1 MEFDL
6 INNPF
11 FLIFKMDEAGIISE
25 EIEDPSK
32 FTSLYKYILDI
43 SNKKN
48 KNQIIN
54 AINIFKDIIKR
65 QRSVSAYLPKYNN
78 KSLYIFL
85 FELFLKEKSNPQ
97 IRKAIIDFISEISI
111 NIQISKEDYD
121 FIFQRFSKLYRK
133 DKKFLESIKKQN
145 YTFNDYFE
153 SLFELLQAT
162 FSQINNDK
170 INPSNYYAC
179 FGNNSFN
186 LNFNQSDLTIGTCL
200 SFILN
205 FRITK
210 SKLMEKKPK
219 TFNKCNLIAIHFND
233 NKKVLNIELK
243 YPNVLN
249 IIDGKQEIKLKN
261 CPKGDWVNLILIL
274 TENNGNI
281 NMYFCVNEESMKI
294 PIKLKNIKITK
305 EESINSITFFENFY
319 GEVTSIT
326 ILSQKHNDAFNIFNK
341 NLKIFTEIKRG
352 LWDKKHIF
360 NFMKNMQNLNY
371 PEKKKDKG
379 GGSTFYDDLVA
390 VFTPINYDSS
400 HPNIIEDCLG
410 KNFIE
415 INGNIRNHKYNQ
427 YQKSIYQICS
437 VNNIL
442 PIAEMFLIHQKE
454 VLNEKNF
461 LEYFK
466 LIAKIIF
473 GKENLIEMNKSKYF
487 KILGLILEKIPNEFF
502 KENILNEF
510 ETIGIKILEHSIK
523 DFKSDFFQEILLN
536 EKIISKYGT
545 ELKCYFWNKFVQIY
559 ITKKEIAAYYINTNQ
574 FYNFLLYYDELAHK
588 EMCCEFHLN
597 MFKKDFIGDMTFMKP
612 DLNYQLLSLKMLL
625 TTHLITQ
632 NIESYHSIIDLLI
645 LDLSPCMVKFII
657 GILLQSLNARSK
669 EETWKKNFALG
680 LINNKSIT
688 IFINLFIH
696 SLPDVRYEI
705 FILMS
710 SLYLYLLKINC
721 LEGFITFVK
730 MIKTC
735 LLPKNIF
742 YSDKISNN
750 PSQKTK
756 KVDNRKE
763 SKDNVNTKKDNVK
776 QNEKNI
782 NAKKTEP
789 VTQRK
794 DTNVNNNNKNI
805 DKNINNNK
813 NNNTNNNKNN
823 DKANNKNN
831 DKTNIKNNNKDNNN
845 NKEQKTN
852 QSDKTKTN
860 EPKRTSV
867 KAKSILSIAEKFE
880 SKNKDKKVIKSN
892 TVTGP
897 TKISD
902 SKIKNLETK
911 IVNIKNQIQQNIPIT
926 KTNTETEKV
935 EKNERTKIISYKNIE
950 KINNTNTNNNVDT
963 QVLEEDNNK
972 NILQL
977 NQELSI
983 LKYKNS
989 LNNLIIKNEIFDLYI
1004 DNIYN
1009 LLLNWIL
1016 GIPIPYTTSLS
1027 TELFTC
1033 QNQRKNKEKKFNNL
1047 MIHMNIFDIILSLN
1061 IDLDDINFTLRLL
1074 NDLYQLIILPE
1085 NSYMFILNSKIYSSL
1100 LDITFKYIS
1109 FPNEN
1114 SKEYEIYQLGK
1125 NICISIFINSLKYL
1139 QKQHKELP
1147 MNKLETIFLWGNII
1161 LNKTTNEEMI
1171 YDFIHELLYDLVI
1184 KFKTESKEIYA
1195 FFELSFQNE
1204 SEISNSFYFKN
1215 YLVVLNFVYNFSL
1228 HYKIDRVIKN
1238 NDSQS
1243 FLTSALNINIPDIF
1257 ISGMRMD
1264 DTKGNNVGVNEYWK
1278 DFPLM
1283 EIILS
1288 EFEYIFKYSYI
1299 KNKIYKRKSVMKPK
1313 KNEQKEEKTLNH
1325 FKYTQILND
1334 LIFNISQRNT
1344 FSKEL
1349 YLLCF
1354 FESVD
1359 KNRFLSVPLIK
1370 MISITYI
1377 CILSII
1383 KNMENRQQFILYLNK
1398 YKNMLRFLCL
1408 ASVNLNKNKKE
1419 PQIFDLI
1426 QNCCFEVI
1434 SSGLCFLNNLYET
1447 CTYNFRPEIK
1457 DVLNN
1462 IFLLSFSIQKIFLNK
1477 KLFTYLA
1484 EIYSYQNG
1492 ITILFNEYIKDQNK
1506 NPFLNLNKLE
1516 QIYLNPSTQI
1526 CELINQEEFVDVFFL
1541 NKNLKNKLYQNYY
1554 SITDYKNLVDE
1565 RFKSLTSFDDILD
1578 YSYYDGIYD
1587 LFNEFEKWIINLYN
1601 KRCKNYVKNRKE
1613 YKRQKKKIFT
1623 FNKMW
1628 SNRELF
1634 YGNNENDII
1643 KYKVINHYS
1652 KNLMKPLISP
1662 IFDISYYLP
1671 KFTHFNVENMFMKN
1685 NSKENISKI
1694 SFELTLDFERIVKLS
1709 LPQNEK
1715 KKNNSETEPK
1725 KHKNKYII
1733 REQYYKM
1740 DQIYHK
1746 FLEGISELIKEEL
1759 KEEKLELD
1767 INENNE
1773 ETKSNSEELLKINS
1787 LSYESRKKDN
1797 TLSTRISTIKIVEH
1811 SRSIDL
1817 GSDKKKVKD
1826 RNNQY
1831 MKCCLVKTT
1840 RHIKGLL
1847 YIKDKKIG
1855 FKTFFG
1861 KKLEKEIEIELSYK
1875 DDNYDV
1881 ERDDCYGSYFKKY
1894 EKDKN
1899 FFKVRIKFNDIKLI
1913 LKRKYYYKKSA
1924 IEIFTNKNKAYFFNF
1939 TSENMRKL
1947 FLDEL
1952 IKKFGEISQ
1961 IIDDM
1966 KESNNKDNKENLI
1979 GYLNNRHNS
1988 ILNKNE
1994 SKKNNTIKISK
2005 LIKLWKSWEISNFE
2019 FLMYLNI
2026 LSNRSYNDISQY
2038 PVFPWLLKNYEDPLL
2053 KESENDYLY
2062 RDLSVPMGML
2072 NINEE
2077 SIQRSSNFKST
2088 FKVIKEDVT
2097 VNKPYFYG
2105 CNYSNPTYICNYL
2118 IRLFPYSQACIEI
2131 QGNGF
2136 DTPRRLF
2143 ASIAKAFKNASTQS
2157 TDIREIIPE
2166 FFYLPEMFLNLNK
2179 FNLSNEQTTVDDCIT
2194 PCGNNPYEFTMTM
2207 KNILEGQNVSNALN
2221 GWIDLIFGIKA
2232 KDEEAELAKNVFTEH
2247 AYQEDINIEEVK
2259 DKISIIRYI
2268 EFGLIPNQLINIKEM
2283 DKKDKFEDVNKI
2295 KQITDSN
2302 YNLKYFKNKKAST
2315 TGQLNDIFLIAIK
2328 NISNDKYVFL
2338 YNNNLAIEKKVWCS
2352 SKDCGEEIIS
2362 KKQMLSST
2370 NRIRFNSI
2378 PHIQDCK
2385 NVKIIKDGK
2394 IIIIGGFY
2402 DGKINIYQN
2411 YSDTN
2416 YLTIYPFKDESLIT
2430 SINTDSEEKL
2440 LFIGNEIGNISVMY
2454 ISSSNINDWKEV
2466 KFLNDHSNLISSIES
2481 NYQLNVWASAS
2492 IDGYINLYTTPSCK
2506 LINSFKLETKN
2517 SCKNIFICDSPLPS
2531 ILLICQEEVFFYSI
2545 NGHKIYYQKESSEI
2559 INPILI
2565 KNFIKNDYL
2574 AYIMNGKTIY
2584 IRNVSDFSLISNIE
2598 IDREIFYL
2606 FTNENNKVL
2615 YATNIYGTEINAI
2628 FCDNKN
2634 T

>member
-11 FLIFKMDEAGIISE
+11 FHIFKIDEAGIISE

-54 AINIFKDIIKR
+54 TINIFTDILKR

-78 KSLYIFL
+78 KSIYIFL

-97 IRKAIIDFISEISI
+97 IRKALIDLISEINI

-121 FIFQRFSKLYRK
+121 YIFQRFSKLYRK

-145 YTFNDYFE
+145 YTFNDYFA
-153 SLFELLQAT
+153 SLFELLQST
-162 FSQINNDK
+162 FSQIKNDK
-170 INPSNYYAC
+170 INPTNYYAC
-179 FGNNSFN
+179 FGINSFN
-186 LNFNQSDLTIGTCL
+186 LNFNQNDITIGTCL
-200 SFILN
+200 SFILC

-219 TFNKCNLIAIHFND
+219 TFNKCNLITIHFKD
-233 NKKVLNIELK
+233 NKKLLNIELK
-243 YPNVLN
+243 YPNILN

-261 CPKGDWVNLILIL
+261 CPTDDWINLILSL
-274 TENNGNI
+274 TENNGSI

-294 PIKLKNIKITK
+294 PIKLKNIKISK
-305 EESINSITFFENFY
+305 EEAINSITFFENFY

-326 ILSQKHNDAFNIFNK
+326 ILSQKHNDALNIFNK
-341 NLKIFTEIKRG
+341 NLKIFTEIKKG

-360 NFMKNMQNLNY
+360 KFMKNMQSLNY

-379 GGSTFYDDLVA
+379 GGSTFFDDLVA

-410 KNFIE
+410 KYFLE

-427 YQKSIYQICS
+427 YQKSIYKICS
-437 VNNIL
+437 VNNFL

-454 VLNEKNF
+454 ILNENNI

-466 LIAKIIF
+466 LIAKIIC
-473 GKENLIEMNKSKYF
+473 GKDNLVEMNKSKFF

-510 ETIGIKILEHSIK
+510 ETIGINILEQNIK

-536 EKIISKYGT
+536 EKIINKYDT

-559 ITKKEIAAYYINTNQ
+559 ITKKEITTYYINIEQ
-574 FYNFLLYYDELAHK
+574 FCNFLLYYDELAHK

-597 MFKKDFIGDMTFMKP
+597 MFKKDFIGNMTFMKP

-625 TTHLITQ
+625 TTHLISQ
-632 NIESYHSIIDLLI
+632 KIESYNFLIDLLI

-657 GILLQSLNARSK
+657 GIILQSLNSKSK
-669 EETWKKNFALG
+669 EETSKKNLALG
-680 LINNKSIT
+680 LINNESIT

-710 SLYLYLLKINC
+710 SLYLYLLKINN
-721 LEGFITFVK
+721 LEGFVTFVK

-750 PSQKTK
+750 PTQKTNK
-756 KVDNRKE
+756 ADNRKE
-763 SKDNVNTKKDNVK
+763 SIENVNIKKENIK

-782 NAKKTEP
+782 NRKKIEP
-789 VTQRK
+789 VIHKK
-794 DTNVNNNNKNI
+794 DTNVNNSIKNI
-805 DKNINNNK
+805 DKNNNNVNNDKNNDKVNNK
-813 NNNTNNNKNN
+813 NNGKTINK
-823 DKANNKNN
+823 
-831 DKTNIKNNNKDNNN
+831 TNNKDNN

-852 QSDKTKTN
+852 QPGETKTH

-880 SKNKDKKVIKSN
+880 SKNKDKDKKVIKSN
-892 TVTGP
+892 TVINP
-897 TKISD
+897 SKISD
-902 SKIKNLETK
+902 SKLKNFETK
-911 IVNIKNQIQQNIPIT
+911 IANTKNQVQQNNSITIT
-926 KTNTETEKV
+926 KTETEKV
-935 EKNERTKIISYKNIE
+935 EKTEKTRKISNKNIE
-950 KINNTNTNNNVDT
+950 KNNNTNNNIDT
-963 QVLEEDNNK
+963 QSLKEDNNK
-972 NILQL
+972 NNISQL
-977 NQELSI
+977 NQELST

-989 LNNLIIKNEIFDLYI
+989 LKNLIIKNEIFDLYI
-1004 DNIYN
+1004 YNIYN

-1016 GIPIPYTTSLS
+1016 GVPIPYTTSLS

-1033 QNQRKNKEKKFNNL
+1033 QNQGKNKEKKDNNL
-1047 MIHMNIFDIILSLN
+1047 MIHINIFEIIFALN
-1061 IDLDDINFTLRLL
+1061 IDLDDINFTSRLL
-1074 NDLYQLIILPE
+1074 NDLYQLILLPE
-1085 NSYMFILNSKIYSSL
+1085 NSYMFILNGKIYSSL
-1100 LDITFKYIS
+1100 LDITFKYVS
-1109 FPNEN
+1109 YPKKN
-1114 SKEYEIYQLGK
+1114 SKEYDIYKLGK
-1125 NICISIFINSLKYL
+1125 NICTSIFINSLKYL
-1139 QKQHKELP
+1139 KKQHKELP

-1161 LNKTTNEEMI
+1161 VNKSTNEEMI

-1184 KFKTESKEIYA
+1184 KFKTESKEIYS

-1204 SEISNSFYFKN
+1204 SEISKSFYFKN
-1215 YLVVLNFVYNFSL
+1215 YLVVLTFAYNFCI
-1228 HYKIDRVIKN
+1228 HYKIDRVLKN
-1238 NDSQS
+1238 NNSQS

-1264 DTKGNNVGVNEYWK
+1264 DTKGNNVSVNEYWK

-1283 EIILS
+1283 EIILND
-1288 EFEYIFKYSYI
+1288 FEYIFKYSYI

-1313 KNEQKEEKTLNH
+1313 KTEQKEEKNLNYL
-1325 FKYTQILND
+1325 KYTQILND

-1354 FESVD
+1354 FESVE

-1383 KNMENRQQFILYLNK
+1383 KNMENKQQFILYLNK

-1426 QNCCFEVI
+1426 QNCCFEVV

-1447 CTYNFRPEIK
+1447 CSFNFRPEIK
-1457 DVLNN
+1457 NVLNN
-1462 IFLLSFSIQKIFLNK
+1462 IFLLSFSIQRIFLNK

-1484 EIYSYQNG
+1484 EIYSYQNA

-1506 NPFLNLNKLE
+1506 NPFFNMNKLE
-1516 QIYLNPSTQI
+1516 QIYLNPSNQI
-1526 CELINQEEFVDVFFL
+1526 CELINQEEFLEVFFL

-1554 SITDYKNLVDE
+1554 SINDYKNLVDE
-1565 RFKSLTSFDDILD
+1565 RFKALASFDDKLD

-1587 LFNEFEKWIINLYN
+1587 LFTEFEKWFLKIYN
-1601 KRCKNYVKNRKE
+1601 KQCKNYVKNRKE

-1623 FNKMW
+1623 FNRMW

-1652 KNLMKPLISP
+1652 KNLMRPLISP
-1662 IFDISYYLP
+1662 IFDINYYLP

-1685 NSKENISKI
+1685 NSKENISKS
-1694 SFELTLDFERIVKLS
+1694 SFDLILDFERIIKLS
-1709 LPQNEK
+1709 LPQNDK
-1715 KKNNSETEPK
+1715 KKNDTQTEPK
-1725 KHKNKYII
+1725 KSPNKYIL

-1740 DQIYHK
+1740 EQIYHE
-1746 FLEGISELIKEEL
+1746 FLKNISILINDKL
-1759 KEEKLELD
+1759 KEEEID
-1767 INENNE
+1767 IKE
-1773 ETKSNSEELLKINS
+1773 NSEEAKYNSEDFLKINS
-1787 LSYESRKKDN
+1787 LESQLRKKDN
-1797 TLSTRISTIKIVEH
+1797 TLSTRISTIKVLD
-1811 SRSIDL
+1811 RQKPLDL
-1817 GSDKKKVKD
+1817 SYDKKMVKD
-1826 RNNQY
+1826 NDNEFI
-1831 MKCCLVKTT
+1831 KCCLVKTT
-1840 RHIKGLL
+1840 HHIKGLL
-1847 YIKDKKIG
+1847 YIKDKRIS

-1861 KKLEKEIEIELSYK
+1861 KKIEKEIELELYQK
-1875 DDNYDV
+1875 DDNYDI

-1899 FFKVRIKFNDIKLI
+1899 LFKIRIRFNDIKLI
-1913 LKRKYYYKKSA
+1913 LKRKYYYKNSA
-1924 IEIFTNKNKAYFFNF
+1924 IEIFTNKNKSYFFNF
-1939 TSENMRKL
+1939 NCENMRKI

-1952 IKKFGEISQ
+1952 LKKLGDISL

-1966 KESNNKDNKENLI
+1966 KDSNNKDNKENAI
-1979 GYLNNRHNS
+1979 GFLNNRYIS

-1994 SKKNNTIKISK
+1994 SKKNTIKISK

-2038 PVFPWLLKNYEDPLL
+2038 PVFPWLLKNYEDPLF
-2053 KESENDYLY
+2053 KKSENDYLY

-2077 SIQRSSNFKST
+2077 SIQRSLNYSST

-2179 FNLSNEQTTVDDCIT
+2179 FNLSNEQTIVDDCIT
-2194 PCGNNPYEFTMTM
+2194 PCGNNPYKFTMTM
-2207 KNILEGQNVSNALN
+2207 KNILESQNVSNALN
-2221 GWIDLIFGIKA
+2221 GWVDLIFGIKA
-2232 KDEEAELAKNVFTEH
+2232 KDDEAELAKNVFTEN
-2247 AYQEDINIEEVK
+2247 AYQEDINIEEIE

-2268 EFGLIPNQLINIKEM
+2268 EFGLIPNQLITIKEM
-2283 DKKDKFEDVNKI
+2283 DKKDKYEDVNKI

-2302 YNLKYFKNKKAST
+2302 YNLKYFKNKKASS
-2315 TGQLNDIFLIAIK
+2315 TGQLNDISLIAIK

-2352 SKDCGEEIIS
+2352 NKDCGEEIIS
-2362 KKQMLSST
+2362 KKQMLSSA

-2378 PHIQDCK
+2378 PCIKDCK

-2394 IIIIGGFY
+2394 LIIIGGFY

-2416 YLTIYPFKDESLIT
+2416 YLTIYPFKDETLIT
-2430 SINTDSEEKL
+2430 TINTDSEEKF
-2440 LFIGNEIGNISVMY
+2440 LFIGNDIGNISVMF
-2454 ISSSNINDWKEV
+2454 ISYSNINDWKEV
-2466 KFLNDHSNLISSIES
+2466 IFLNDHLNLISSIES

-2492 IDGYINLYTTPSCK
+2492 IDGYINLYTLPSCK
-2506 LINSFKLETKN
+2506 LVNSFKLETTN
-2517 SCKNIFICDSPLPS
+2517 SCNNIFICDSPLPS
-2531 ILLICQEEVFFYSI
+2531 IILICQEEVFFYSI
-2545 NGHKIYYQKESSEI
+2545 NGHKIYIQKESSEI

-2574 AYIMNGKTIY
+2574 AYIMKGKKIC
-2584 IRNVSDFSLISNIE
+2584 IRNVSDFSLISSIE

-2615 YATNIYGTEINAI
+2615 YATNINGTEINAV